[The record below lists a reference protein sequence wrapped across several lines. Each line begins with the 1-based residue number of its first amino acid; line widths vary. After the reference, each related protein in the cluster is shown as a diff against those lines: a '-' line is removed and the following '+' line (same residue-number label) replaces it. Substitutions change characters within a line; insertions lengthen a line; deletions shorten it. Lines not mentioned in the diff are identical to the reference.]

1 MTDGIAVLNVHGM
14 AVLFVLAYRP
24 HKEASLSTRLGRAG
38 LVSFWRLGFRSW
50 LLFSVD
56 LRHYDAAR
64 GLPLEVPR
72 TPC

>member
-14 AVLFVLAYRP
+14 AVLFVLAYRL

-56 LRHYDAAR
+56 LRRYDAAR